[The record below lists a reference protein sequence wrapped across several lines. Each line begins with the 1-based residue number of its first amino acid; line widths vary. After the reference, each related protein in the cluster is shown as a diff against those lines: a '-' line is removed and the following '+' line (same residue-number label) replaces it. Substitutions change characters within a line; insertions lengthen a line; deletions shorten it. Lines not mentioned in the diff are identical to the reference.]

1 MQARFDENE
10 TDWALFYVEKYIW
23 IINMKRSR
31 AFLFFFFSWNKTS
44 ASGEFRRRYGIES
57 QGNMFIWRE
66 AIILYSA
73 EKFFERYAVN
83 NVSNASR

>member
-23 IINMKRSR
+23 IINTKRSR
-31 AFLFFFFSWNKTS
+31 ISFFSRNKTS

>member
-23 IINMKRSR
+23 IINTKRSR
-31 AFLFFFFSWNKTS
+31 AFLFFSRNKTS
-44 ASGEFRRRYGIES
+44 ANGEFRRRYGIES

-83 NVSNASR
+83 NVSNVSR